1 MWILVMALIALLSG
15 GIAFDAAH
23 LSVPELSNS
32 RIVPVDA
39 ARLAHLFEIYRE
51 AVNSYAAS
59 NPGFSGTVPAG
70 SLPLPAGMVVPPDFS
85 NTVSGGTAY
94 AWASP
99 GTNFVSPNALLGSLT
114 QVSVGSMLVG
124 MNQGGVLVSP
134 ILGSTGIALPSG
146 IPNGSAVSVEET
158 VGPGQ
163 RFGGT
168 PTWPQEQSSSS
179 SSSAYDG
186 TTQRICTQYG
196 DYCTRGGTPTCRYYR
211 GRRYCYCPGRYN
223 YYRYGCISWST
234 QYQWASY
241 TCTKYDWIFQP
252 GGSPSDSTSSCT
264 QTSTWW
270 ENSP

>member
-1 MWILVMALIALLSG
+1 MWILVMALIALFAG

-51 AVNSYAAS
+51 AVNAYAS
-59 NPGFSGTVPAG
+59 NNPGFSGTVPVG
-70 SLPLPAGMVVPPDFS
+70 DLVLPAGMVVPPNFS

-94 AWASP
+94 AWAMP
-99 GTNFVSPNALLGSLT
+99 GTNFVSPREILGSLT

-134 ILGSTGIALPSG
+134 ILGSTGISLPSV

-158 VGPGQ
+158 VGPVQ
-163 RFGGT
+163 SFGGT
-168 PTWPQEQSSSS
+168 PSWPQEQSSSS
-179 SSSAYDG
+179 STSSYDG
-186 TTQRICTQYG
+186 KTQRVCLGYRS
-196 DYCTRGGTPTCRYYR
+196 YSCTRCRQSGHMRVCYRTTCS
-211 GRRYCYCPGRYN
+211 YC
-223 YYRYGCISWST
+223 SDWQT

-241 TCTKYDWIFQP
+241 SCTNYDWIFQP
-252 GGSPSDSTSSCT
+252 GGSPSDPTSSCT

-270 ENSP
+270 ESSP

>member
-1 MWILVMALIALLSG
+1 MALIALLSG

-134 ILGSTGIALPSG
+134 ILGSTGMALPSG

-179 SSSAYDG
+179 SYSAWDG
-186 TTQRICTQYG
+186 TLRRVCSRSVKEHCKRVCVWHAHICT
-196 DYCTRGGTPTCRYYR
+196 DCCHEECSTTCVD
-211 GRRYCYCPGRYN
+211 
-223 YYRYGCISWST
+223 WVT

>member
-1 MWILVMALIALLSG
+1 MAVIALFAS
-15 GIAFDAAH
+15 GIAYEDAH

-32 RIVPVDA
+32 NIVSVA
-39 ARLAHLFEIYRE
+39 AERQAHLFEIYRE
-51 AVNSYAAS
+51 AVNAYAAG

-70 SLPLPAGMVVPPDFS
+70 AMNLPTGIVVPPDFS

-94 AWASP
+94 AWVMP
-99 GTNFVSPNALLGSLT
+99 GTNFISPREILGSLT
-114 QVSVGSMLVG
+114 QISVGSILVG

-134 ILGSTGIALPSG
+134 ILGSTGISLPSE

-158 VGPGQ
+158 VGPVQ
-163 RFGGT
+163 SFGGT

-179 SSSAYDG
+179 SYSAYDG
-186 TTQRICTQYG
+186 TTQRVCTQSGTRCGFFCSGNGRRRRCYHRCYT
-196 DYCTRGGTPTCRYYR
+196 YCT
-211 GRRYCYCPGRYN
+211 N
-223 YYRYGCISWST
+223 WAT

-241 TCTKYDWIFQP
+241 SCTNYDWIFQP
-252 GGSPSDSTSSCT
+252 GGSPSDPTSSCT